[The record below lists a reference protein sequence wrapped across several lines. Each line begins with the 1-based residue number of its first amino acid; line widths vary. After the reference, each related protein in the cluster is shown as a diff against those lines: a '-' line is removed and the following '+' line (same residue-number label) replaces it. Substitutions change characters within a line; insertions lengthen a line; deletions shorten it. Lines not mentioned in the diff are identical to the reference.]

1 MGKCLRIFTRSTT
14 RRSVMS
20 PDDAAISARVAEWIG
35 YVAVGAF
42 TVLLTILG
50 WLGKRQV
57 QRWEGK
63 IQRLESQIDRLQ
75 GELRG
80 DHGEVVGEVDDLK
93 EEVHALRN
101 DLRR

>member
-1 MGKCLRIFTRSTT
+1 
-14 RRSVMS
+14 MS
-20 PDDAAISARVAEWIG
+20 PDDATISARVAEWIG

-42 TVLLTILG
+42 TLLLTVLG

-80 DHGEVVGEVDDLK
+80 DHTDVAAEVGDLK
-93 EEVHALRN
+93 EEVR
-101 DLRR
+101 DLREEM

>member
-1 MGKCLRIFTRSTT
+1 
-14 RRSVMS
+14 MS
-20 PDDAAISARVAEWIG
+20 PDDVTVPARIAEWVGYIAIG
-35 YVAVGAF
+35 VITLLF
-42 TVLLTILG
+42 TVLG

-80 DHGEVVGEVDDLK
+80 DHGDVVGEVDELK